1 MNMPFYKCI
10 IKIIIFKE
18 EIVFNCVFTI
28 RCQGMECY
36 KVNGRKTGRTVSAIN
51 APLFFNLNLKKKF
64 QTKYKFYKC
73 MYFCL

>member
-1 MNMPFYKCI
+1 MHMPFYKCI

-51 APLFFNLNLKKKF
+51 APLFF
-64 QTKYKFYKC
+64 
-73 MYFCL
+73 